1 MNSSGLIPLSLWNK
15 SPLATWAL
23 SRHAMHAL
31 AVFQEI
37 FHRYTE
43 KAYPAT
49 STLVPLYFP
58 EEPLN
63 LKDNLAP
70 PTELPPDHSTVPPSS
85 PPQEPKKPATT
96 LVIPPVSQQP
106 KETSHTWACVPI
118 YPGLSHEELLKENY
132 PALKQYVQRPARASC
147 GIFVHET
154 QEHDI
159 LFFNRLAK
167 ILSQKLFP
175 SRLVLF
181 HQTTLSDFSQFS
193 HPFCLAPLP
202 RIGYKHAQIKYH
214 DPILQDK
221 ITCIPIYSSYQYEND
236 SELKRDLWT
245 LLTNL
250 SASMQKS

>member
-85 PPQEPKKPATT
+85 PPQEPKKPSTT

-132 PALKQYVQRPARASC
+132 PALKPYVQRPARASC

-159 LFFNRLAK
+159 LFLIDWLKFSLKNFSL
-167 ILSQKLFP
+167 P
-175 SRLVLF
+175 VLF
-181 HQTTLSDFSQFS
+181 FFIRQL
-193 HPFCLAPLP
+193 CLILANS
-202 RIGYKHAQIKYH
+202 
-214 DPILQDK
+214 PILFVWLPYPESGINTHKSNTTILFCK
-221 ITCIPIYSSYQYEND
+221 I
-236 SELKRDLWT
+236 K
-245 LLTNL
+245 
-250 SASMQKS
+250 